1 MNTQVNPNK
10 DYFAIPWGF
19 VGIRKSAMFSRYCI
33 KVTYSGDIEYFD
45 RLTGKIITEQEIRE
59 DLKNLDEYHRQVLLD
74 FFKKFPTD
82 EDKKLFWATRMQRSS
97 RTYTKKFAIQLKKQ
111 IEEQRRNAN
120 EENSVQD

>member
-1 MNTQVNPNK
+1 MTQVNPK

-19 VGIRKSAMFSRYCI
+19 VGIRSSAMSSRYCI

-45 RLTGKIITEQEIRE
+45 RLTGKIVTEEQIRE
-59 DLKNLDEYHRQVLLD
+59 NMKNLDTRYSKILSE
-74 FFKKFPTD
+74 FFKKYPKD

-97 RTYTKKFAIQLKKQ
+97 RTYTKKFAVQLKEE
-111 IEEQRRNAN
+111 IERKRLMAN